1 MSAHVPVNNI
11 IPFSLVDGP
20 GARTSIFV
28 QGCNIHCAYC
38 HNPETQR
45 LCVGCGTCVKACPTN
60 ALSIVAGAVEWDPDK
75 CVKCDTCINVCPNH
89 SSPRIKYLTAEDVF
103 EQVSGYAPFIRG
115 ITCSGG
121 ECMLYPDFMYELFQK
136 CKATGIGTLID
147 SNGTIDFAN
156 YTDLLKVADGVM
168 LDVKSWDD
176 DWFCK
181 LTGTDGKMVRKNLA
195 YLSEHNKLEEVR
207 VIVTEGWNDPED
219 AVRGIADTLGE
230 RVSSTRIRLMRFR
243 VFGVK
248 GPMATAPSPSD
259 ERMDA
264 IEALAHELCFGKVVV
279 S

>member
-20 GARTSIFV
+20 GARTSIFL

-45 LCVGCGTCVKACPTN
+45 LCVGCGACVAACPAG
-60 ALSIVAGAVEWDPDK
+60 ALRIVAGSVEWDRER

-89 SSPRIKYLTAEDVF
+89 SSPRILHLTAREVF
-103 EQVSGYAPFIRG
+103 DQVSGYAPFIRG

-121 ECMLYPDFMYELFQK
+121 ECMLYPEFLLELFGM
-136 CKATGIGTLID
+136 CREAGLGTLID
-147 SNGTIDFAN
+147 SNGTVDFADHE
-156 YTDLLKVADGVM
+156 DLLEVADGVM
-168 LDVKSWDD
+168 LDVKSWSDEC
-176 DWFCK
+176 FCR
-181 LTGTDGKMVRKNLA
+181 LTGTDGTVVRRNLA
-195 YLSEHNKLEEVR
+195 FLSERGKLEEVR

-219 AVRGIADTLGE
+219 AVRGIAETLDG
-230 RVSSTRIRLMRFR
+230 RVAKTRIRLMRFR

-264 IEALAHELCFGKVVV
+264 IEALAHELGFGTVVV